1 MNHIPDASKMVLVV
15 TCPHCEKECEEGTP
29 EAEFIGW
36 HGLCAECEFNKP
48 TKIKGE

>member
-1 MNHIPDASKMVLVV
+1 MNHIADISKMVWVIE
-15 TCPHCEKECEEGTP
+15 CQHCNKQFEEGTP

-36 HGLCAECEFNKP
+36 HGMCAECEFNKP